1 VHSDDSTHPFH
12 SSPPTLPAIEVELR
26 SVRAAAYAAIVTLLG
41 EHDISTS
48 PELRATLAP
57 LDGNVLL
64 DLSACEYIDSTVIGV
79 VLAKSGDL
87 AREGRRLELVVPAAN
102 GSVTRVVDIVG
113 LRTLMTVHDRMP
125 TADATAAGTA
135 VASA

>member
-1 VHSDDSTHPFH
+1 
-12 SSPPTLPAIEVELR
+12 
-26 SVRAAAYAAIVTLLG
+26 
-41 EHDISTS
+41 
-48 PELRATLAP
+48 
-57 LDGNVLL
+57 LL
-64 DLSACEYIDSTVIGV
+64 DLSACEFIDSTVIGV

-102 GSVTRVVDIVG
+102 RSVTRVVDVVG

-125 TADATAAGTA
+125 TAGAPAAGPA